1 MENFHVSIIEVLK
14 ETVIVEADDPH
25 LAEQIVFGRWK
36 NGDYI
41 LNADNFT
48 GVEVTATPVN

>member
-1 MENFHVSIIEVLK
+1 MEKFHVSIIEVLK
-14 ETVIVEADDPH
+14 KTVTVEANSLH
-25 LAEQIVFGRWK
+25 LAEQIVFDRWK

-41 LNADNFT
+41 LDADNFT